1 VVALIAVTLTLVTGN
16 PVFDAAGSIVVGA
29 LLVLVALLLVVEI
42 KGLITGQS
50 ADPEVEGEI
59 RAFILARPEVAEV
72 FHLITLHM
80 GSEVMVAVKARMRET
95 QDAARLVEDVNRV
108 EAEVRRAFPDVE
120 WLFFEPDN
128 KA

>member
-1 VVALIAVTLTLVTGN
+1 
-16 PVFDAAGSIVVGA
+16 
-29 LLVLVALLLVVEI
+29 VVEI

>member
-1 VVALIAVTLTLVTGN
+1 LTGN

-29 LLVLVALLLVVEI
+29 LLVLVAVLLVVEI

-50 ADPEVEGEI
+50 ADPEMEGEI

-72 FHLITLHM
+72 FHLITLHLGNAIM
-80 GSEVMVAVKARMRET
+80 IAVKARMHET
-95 QDAARLVEDVNRV
+95 KDAARLVEDVNRV
-108 EAEVRRAFPDVE
+108 EAELRRTFPEVE
-120 WLFFEPDN
+120 WLFFEPDD